1 MARTSKR
8 KIREGMTR
16 AKENEALWALVAVI
30 AMVVFM
36 EVYAAWVG

>member
-1 MARTSKR
+1 MARIRKR
-8 KIREGMTR
+8 TVREGLGR